1 MKKHLAK
8 VQLAPYTT
16 RIRQF
21 NTIIRYQNKKRKK
34 ILTAHYVPYNG
45 SNSLVYPF
53 YDPLGEMVM
62 ARLSGPQIAAAM
74 ALAKMTQDQ
83 LAEAAGLG
91 RNTLN
96 RTINDTA
103 ETKDETLTSIRR
115 ALEARG
121 IEFLSDEGVKR
132 HFGTVDRMEG
142 DDALHRFFDDVYD
155 TVKDGGDLC
164 VSGADERSFA
174 KFNIN
179 DFGFRQCNLAAIGA
193 IGCQPSFIKTA
204 AFADITMPCDMAA
217 APFAKKIDH
226 IFRKFL

>member
-1 MKKHLAK
+1 
-8 VQLAPYTT
+8 
-16 RIRQF
+16 
-21 NTIIRYQNKKRKK
+21 
-34 ILTAHYVPYNG
+34 
-45 SNSLVYPF
+45 
-53 YDPLGEMVM
+53 MVM

-179 DFGFRQCNLAAIGA
+179 DEAAQHHRARMSAIKDKIKFRVLLKEGDTYYRNTSYIEYRWIQKKFFFEHPIYLYNNKLA
-193 IGCQPSFIKTA
+193 FIKFDKSNLEILRIDMPSMATA
-204 AFADITMPCDMAA
+204 
-217 APFAKKIDH
+217 
-226 IFRKFL
+226 FRLQFDFMWNHSIVPPPHKEDT